1 MRARVRWLVCVAL
14 LAGCSCEE
22 DREDLAAD
30 GRVRCH
36 LAAPPEGE
44 RRVGHRVLRF
54 DARTLTIEGVGETV
68 RVAVAAGPLG
78 PELPDADVV
87 IVLGDLDGP
96 IPETPAI
103 VLAIAGADA
112 WERWSEHVR
121 VDTDTRPGVIDA
133 TRLRLVRAG
142 PLELVPVGGAP
153 ARYAPTEGSC
163 GLAAGDADEWH
174 LAPPPAGV
182 TRVLAGW
189 AAPEAAGL
197 LGLPAGAPVVADIR
211 ARAHAG
217 PAVFAWPREDRRSVR
232 PAAGPWIVRADGS
245 REAPGWTRFEASAR
259 GWARLD
265 SARAAD

>member
-1 MRARVRWLVCVAL
+1 MRARVRWFVCVAL

-22 DREDLAAD
+22 DREDLAGD
-30 GRVRCH
+30 GRVLCH
-36 LAAPPEGE
+36 RATPPEGE
-44 RRVGHRVLRF
+44 RRVGDRVLRF
-54 DARTLTIEGVGETV
+54 EDRTLSIEGVGATV

-87 IVLGDLDGP
+87 IVLGGLDRP
-96 IPETPAI
+96 IPDTHTV
-103 VLAIAGADA
+103 VLAIAGSDE

-121 VDTDTRPGVIDA
+121 VDIDTSPGVIDA

-142 PLELVPVGGAP
+142 PLELVPVAGAP
-153 ARYAPTEGSC
+153 ARYAPTDGSC
-163 GLAAGDADEWH
+163 GLDEADADAWDLE
-174 LAPPPAGV
+174 PPPAGV

-197 LGLPAGAPVVADIR
+197 LGLPAGAPVVEAIR

-217 PAVFAWPREDRRSVR
+217 PAVFAWPREDPRAVR

-245 REAPGWTRFEASAR
+245 RDAPGWTRFEVSAR
-259 GWARLD
+259 GWERLD
-265 SARAAD
+265 SERGTD